1 MNLGFRFFFYVL
13 LLCKIL
19 KKWNIPRRTIDALC
33 IICIY
38 IHHVVARQKKE
49 KQELVETVK
58 TIGRQVAYDLS
69 CSMQKNRSS
78 RQKLSVNILN

>member
-58 TIGRQVAYDLS
+58 TIGSPVEFDLS
-69 CSMQKNRSS
+69 CSMQKK
-78 RQKLSVNILN
+78 QQQQSV